1 MLHQWFEQEH
11 KRQRQMAEDVMLTP
25 VDSLGSFLD
34 REQVL
39 GTLSQMR
46 LTKELFG
53 RLDQQLQTEL
63 RRREQSQQPNR

>member
-1 MLHQWFEQEH
+1 
-11 KRQRQMAEDVMLTP
+11 MAEDVMLTP
-25 VDSLGSFLD
+25 VDNLGSFLD

-53 RLDQQLQTEL
+53 RLDQQIQTEL